1 MSEGKAL
8 GRSPLRG
15 QEDLLADAFLSKPE
29 SLTPTSEEVIVNSCS
44 VIDNK
49 ESTISIKKDISKNS
63 KQEALVADQEM
74 ITLAMKDGFYN
85 PRVSLY
91 SPMIAAMLAYLDRT
105 TPRFCKS
112 DEGTKVLEKAF
123 KKEYP
128 DIWRVIEERA
138 TTEQEWIDLN
148 KKRRKATILRR

>member
-29 SLTPTSEEVIVNSCS
+29 SLTPTSEEVIVNSYS
-44 VIDNK
+44 GIDNK
-49 ESTISIKKDISKNS
+49 ESPISIKKDISKNS

-128 DIWRVIEERA
+128 DIWRVIEEKA

>member
-1 MSEGKAL
+1 MSEAKAL
-8 GRSPLRG
+8 GRSPLKG
-15 QEDLLADAFLSKPE
+15 QEELLADAFLSKPE
-29 SLTPTSEEVIVNSCS
+29 SLTPTSEDLIGNSNS
-44 VIDNK
+44 GIHNK
-49 ESTISIKKDISKNS
+49 ESQIPITKDISKNS
-63 KQEALVADQEM
+63 KQEAPVADQEM

-91 SPMIAAMLAYLDRT
+91 SPMVAAMLAYLDRT

-128 DIWRVIEERA
+128 DIWRVIEEKA
-138 TTEQEWIDLN
+138 NTEQEWIDLS

>member
-15 QEDLLADAFLSKPE
+15 QEELLADVFLSKPE
-29 SLTPTSEEVIVNSCS
+29 SLTPTSEELIVNSNS
-44 VIDNK
+44 GINNK
-49 ESTISIKKDISKNS
+49 DSSISIKKDISKNS

-74 ITLAMKDGFYN
+74 ITLAMKDGTYN

-128 DIWRVIEERA
+128 DIWSVIEEKA